1 MIRFWIIFSI
11 IIPISFYPY
20 SSSHQLKILKSH
32 GSWLPSHELQA
43 TAGTAAL
50 CLAAIHLSPRLLPS
64 IPPSLAGV
72 IFASL
77 IALVFK
83 FPVQTLQDVAGKSV
97 FSGGWNSLPK
107 IVDFS
112 KFTVPMNKDTL
123 LAVVPVALGIAGI
136 ATLETLLALKLTSK
150 QFKQKD
156 VDPDRT
162 SVGLGLGTAASAL
175 FGGFGGCGLI
185 PNTLLNGKSGGCT
198 RISTLSYALSL
209 AMFVVIFAP
218 ILGRLPVAAL
228 GGLMVSIAFNTFE
241 WKESYDV
248 LTSSYHSYHG
258 IIDLIA
264 LLATMGLCYKVDM
277 GVGVFAGVVICQ
289 GGNFLLNFVKKS
301 S

>member
-1 MIRFWIIFSI
+1 MEIYCDHQIKVFRAGSALLPLSLLKYAIATAVTCASMIQVSSRVTSKVPASLVGLIFSSVMAI
-11 IIPISFYPY
+11 T
-20 SSSHQLKILKSH
+20 LKWPVK
-32 GSWLPSHELQA
+32 
-43 TAGTAAL
+43 T
-50 CLAAIHLSPRLLPS
+50 LA
-64 IPPSLAGV
+64 
-72 IFASL
+72 
-77 IALVFK
+77 
-83 FPVQTLQDVAGKSV
+83 DVAGKGI
-97 FSGGWNSLPK
+97 FSGGLHALPQLSGFPSV
-107 IVDFS
+107 ILSSAAWGDVLS
-112 KFTVPMNKDTL
+112 TATSVAVISILVTL
-123 LAVVPVALGIAGI
+123 LANRIACDNYRCRVDVY
-136 ATLETLLALKLTSK
+136 E
-150 QFKQKD
+150 KD
-156 VDPDRT
+156 DPDRT